1 MSKMRDYIRGGLGV
15 TMGSDAARGRRTGQ
29 VTRNQLVYGVVGHEE
44 STPAY
49 VELRNGQPWVEV
61 TMEPEGDEIVARV
74 GFPSS
79 GAQSGW
85 YLPLS
90 FGCRVIL
97 ELIDGD
103 PQGAVIVGRLY
114 DETCALP
121 ATAAGVSTGAAGVTG
136 DVTAAAPAWQF
147 QVLADGQLL
156 AIETLGGDI
165 LIHSA
170 GAVEIKCSDSQRIH
184 LNGAVSLGVGPAVAP
199 TGASV
204 GPGGTEIPGTPAV
217 SAVPVPYA
225 PPVPVP
231 PDGFNPYPSSERNDG
246 IVRAKQQYQASAAT
260 DPGFFTK
267 LSAVGSNPLIG
278 VGVFLSLTSA
288 ISSVNSKSGS
298 KHTASD

>member
-15 TMGSDAARGRRTGQ
+15 TMGSDAARGRRIGQ
-29 VTRNQLVYGVVGHEE
+29 VTRNQLAYGVVGHEE

-61 TMEPEGDEIVARV
+61 TMEPEGDEIMARV
-74 GFPSS
+74 GFPSA
-79 GAQSGW
+79 GNQSGW

-90 FGCRVIL
+90 FGCRVVL

-103 PQGAVIVGRLY
+103 PQGAVIVGRLH

-184 LNGAVSLGVGPAVAP
+184 LNGAVSLGEGPATAP
-199 TGASV
+199 TGAVV
-204 GPGGTEIPGTPAV
+204 GAGGADVQGTPAD
-217 SAVPVPYA
+217 SAVPVPY
-225 PPVPVP
+225 VPVP
-231 PDGFNPYPSSERNDG
+231 NTTPANIAYSGNSDGV
-246 IVRAKQQYQASAAT
+246 VRAKEQYQFTAVSDPVDYPFFAAVY
-260 DPGFFTK
+260 
-267 LSAVGSNPLIG
+267 AHPLIG
-278 VGVFLSLTSA
+278 LPPPQALV
-288 ISSVNSKSGS
+288 SSIRGGGTGS

>member
-1 MSKMRDYIRGGLGV
+1 MSKMRHYIRGGLGV
-15 TMGSDAARGRRTGQ
+15 TMGSDAARARRTGQ
-29 VTRNQLVYGVVGHEE
+29 VTRNQLCYGIVGHEE

-49 VELRNGQPWVEV
+49 VQLRNGQPWVEV

-103 PQGAVIVGRLY
+103 PQGAIIVGRLY

-121 ATAAGVSTGAAGVTG
+121 DTAAGVSTGAAGVTG
-136 DVTAAAPAWQF
+136 EVTAAAPAWQF

-165 LIHSA
+165 LIHAA
-170 GAVEIKCSDSQRIH
+170 GAVEVKCSDSQRIH
-184 LNGAVSLGVGPAVAP
+184 LNGAVSLGVGPLMPP
-199 TGASV
+199 TGATV
-204 GPGGTEIPGTPAV
+204 GVGGTEDPGTPAG
-217 SAVPVPYA
+217 SAEPVDYFLVPNTGGG
-225 PPVPVP
+225 PVTYS
-231 PDGFNPYPSSERNDG
+231 GNNDG
-246 IVRAKQQYQASAAT
+246 VVRAKEEFQFSLANDPVNYAKFAA
-260 DPGFFTK
+260 
-267 LSAVGSNPLIG
+267 VYVHPLIG
-278 VGVFLSLTSA
+278 LVPPTVLVSA
-288 ISSVNSKSGS
+288 IRGGGTGS